1 MLSSLPYWGLQS
13 EINRLSIVVSVIV
26 IKWFVSLSHHFSHLI
41 LVCVVGPVAAVAA
54 FLKKIGIQKKI
65 AEPMVPLLVQP
76 EEPTKLANQTGYV
89 VGAAYAGQLH
99 VCVHGG
105 FQFQVEDLPNMLAA
119 IIQLH
124 YILHIQFPD
133 NAPSMHGFL
142 CHVMGERKEDI
153 KLSKTQ
159 KELLSK
165 VCWTVL

>member
-1 MLSSLPYWGLQS
+1 M
-13 EINRLSIVVSVIV
+13 
-26 IKWFVSLSHHFSHLI
+26 
-41 LVCVVGPVAAVAA
+41 
-54 FLKKIGIQKKI
+54 
-65 AEPMVPLLVQP
+65 
-76 EEPTKLANQTGYV
+76 ANKTGYV

-105 FQFQVEDLPNMLAA
+105 FKFKVEELRNMLAA

-133 NAPSMHGFL
+133 NAPSLHGFL

-165 VCWTVL
+165 VVERILIHTRFTPFISPFRKSCKNHIM

>member
-1 MLSSLPYWGLQS
+1 M
-13 EINRLSIVVSVIV
+13 
-26 IKWFVSLSHHFSHLI
+26 
-41 LVCVVGPVAAVAA
+41 
-54 FLKKIGIQKKI
+54 
-65 AEPMVPLLVQP
+65 
-76 EEPTKLANQTGYV
+76 ANKTGYV

-105 FQFQVEDLPNMLAA
+105 FKFKVEELRNMLAA

-133 NAPSMHGFL
+133 NAPSLHGFL

-165 VCWTVL
+165 VVERILIHTRFTPFISPFRKFCKK